1 MNFTEQQNSNK
12 SSCRHLFNHQDASCF
27 WKTADLG
34 LKGDRDGDGACHF
47 HVNAASPICSFQH
60 LWGCGDWQ
68 APTPVRG
75 RAVQLH
81 FLEEIIGDRNNK
93 WYSRGPLIRCREALQ
108 GRRQWQRLRVSNNP
122 DGGRSLLVKVL
133 MVSTDCAPSFSL
145 PQRMPSDKTQ
155 QSPQDAKAL
164 PSPFLSNT
172 CRIHVDSSKTV
183 CPTGTHGRLIAS
195 FLPIHKNQS
204 SDNWHRIRVQLIFSV
219 IFTKHFS
226 KEKKNELIE
235 TNLSSWKTSNSKVS

>member
-1 MNFTEQQNSNK
+1 MF
-12 SSCRHLFNHQDASCF
+12 
-27 WKTADLG
+27 
-34 LKGDRDGDGACHF
+34 KGKR
-47 HVNAASPICSFQH
+47 IK
-60 LWGCGDWQ
+60 
-68 APTPVRG
+68 
-75 RAVQLH
+75 LH
-81 FLEEIIGDRNNK
+81 FLEEITGDRNNK
-93 WYSRGPLIRCREALQ
+93 WYSKGPLIRCREALQ
-108 GRRQWQRLRVSNNP
+108 GRRQWQKLRVSNNP

-172 CRIHVDSSKTV
+172 CRTHVDSSKTV
-183 CPTGTHGRLIAS
+183 RPTGTHGRLIAS

-204 SDNWHRIRVQLIFSV
+204 SDNWHRIRVQLIFSI